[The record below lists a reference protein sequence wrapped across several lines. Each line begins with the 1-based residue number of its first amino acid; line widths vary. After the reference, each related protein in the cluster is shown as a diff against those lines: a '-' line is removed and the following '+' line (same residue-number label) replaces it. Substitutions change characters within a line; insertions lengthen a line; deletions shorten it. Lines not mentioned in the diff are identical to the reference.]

1 MLDRNI
7 QREMLMS
14 AREDYPD
21 AYPAEA
27 LQIPR
32 EVLNVNL
39 FYLAEHGL
47 VNARWFSALGDP
59 RQAHSFTITAK
70 GLDFIEDDGGLSAIL
85 GVVTIK
91 LHEDSLKALLTN
103 AVNESCEPDTVKARL
118 IDQIKSL
125 PADATKQVVL
135 DAAKAGL
142 AAAPSIAAMLGKSL
156 GF

>member
-1 MLDRNI
+1 MLDRET
-7 QREMLMS
+7 QRSILFA
-14 AREDYPD
+14 ARE
-21 AYPAEA
+21 AYPEA
-27 LQIPR
+27 LAAESLGLDSQT
-32 EVLNVNL
+32 LNVNL
-39 FYLAEHGL
+39 AYLSEHGL
-47 VNARWFSALGDP
+47 ITVLWFEAIGAP
-59 RQAHSFTITAK
+59 REAHSLTITAQ

-91 LHEDSLKALLTN
+91 LHEDSLKALLTS
-103 AVNESCEPDTVKARL
+103 AVTESREPDSVKAKL
-118 IDQIKSL
+118 VAQIKSL